1 MKTRHLVA
9 ASLLSLAAGA
19 AVAAPVTVQSYSMAN
34 GHGKAIGGAF
44 NYWDKCYAGVC
55 DKTTD
60 GQALAGGTGDLTD
73 GDVATRGW
81 AKVEK
86 VDGSGPYVGWHRD
99 ATPLVSIDFHFDGTY
114 DIDSLAIH
122 ADDANGKG
130 SVSLPAS
137 VRISW
142 AGGSASFDVQD
153 PPSAS
158 PLWLTFSGLGI
169 TDASEINLQLT
180 HRTKW
185 IFVDE
190 VRFDGAIASPL
201 RVGQIP
207 EPSSFALAAVA
218 LLGLRT
224 LRRAGAVGARC

>member
-1 MKTRHLVA
+1 MTLLRLLPA
-9 ASLLSLAAGA
+9 AALSLALGS
-19 AVAAPVTVQSYSMAN
+19 AVAAPVNVQSYSTAN
-34 GHGKAIGGAF
+34 GHGQAIGGAY
-44 NYWDKCYAGVC
+44 NYWDKCYGGVC
-55 DKTTD
+55 DKSTD
-60 GQALAGGTGDLTD
+60 GQLLAGGTGDLTD
-73 GDVATRGW
+73 GVVATRGW
-81 AKVEK
+81 ASVEK
-86 VDGSGPYVGWHRD
+86 VAGTGPYVGWHRD
-99 ATPLVSIDFHFDGTY
+99 ATPLVSIDFHFDGFY

-190 VRFDGAIASPL
+190 VRFDGTMVSQL
-201 RVGQIP
+201 RNGQIP
-207 EPSSFALAAVA
+207 EPPTFALAGLA

-224 LRRAGAVGARC
+224 LRRGGAAGARP